1 MLKVCV
7 KVFKTTEK
15 IFKECSDKMEQIY
28 KNYPEK
34 TGAVQTGLKLSGC
47 KLEFIERSNQAF
59 EEAFDEFMKD
69 ELPTLCYVSMAE
81 LDSIVSEVRKQFESF
96 QKDFFFQLNMSM
108 ERFLWQEQIDNPDE
122 VVLNREPIGDGN
134 EIVKTVDRYADK
146 LFKAD

>member
-34 TGAVQTGLKLSGC
+34 TTAVQTGLKLSGC

-59 EEAFDEFMKD
+59 EEAFDEFMTN
-69 ELPTLCYVSMAE
+69 ELPTLCYVSTAE

-122 VVLNREPIGDGN
+122 IVLNREPIGDGN
-134 EIVKTVDRYADK
+134 EIVTTTNRYADK

>member
-34 TGAVQTGLKLSGC
+34 TGAVQTGLNLSGC

-69 ELPTLCYVSMAE
+69 ELPTLCYATTDE

-96 QKDFFFQLNMSM
+96 QKDFFFQLNMIM
-108 ERFLWQEQIDNPDE
+108 ERFLWQEA
-122 VVLNREPIGDGN
+122 
-134 EIVKTVDRYADK
+134 DR
-146 LFKAD
+146 